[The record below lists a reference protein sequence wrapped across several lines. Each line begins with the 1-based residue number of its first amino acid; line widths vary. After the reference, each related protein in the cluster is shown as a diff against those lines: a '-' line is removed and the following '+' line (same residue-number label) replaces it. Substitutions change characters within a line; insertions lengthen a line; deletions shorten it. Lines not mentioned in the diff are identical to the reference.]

1 MKLWQKQKEGKKKL
15 TILGKGKVKVP
26 NDVLIEILRVK

>member
-15 TILGKGKVKVP
+15 KLLG
-26 NDVLIEILRVK
+26 RVKITSEIFKELLKK